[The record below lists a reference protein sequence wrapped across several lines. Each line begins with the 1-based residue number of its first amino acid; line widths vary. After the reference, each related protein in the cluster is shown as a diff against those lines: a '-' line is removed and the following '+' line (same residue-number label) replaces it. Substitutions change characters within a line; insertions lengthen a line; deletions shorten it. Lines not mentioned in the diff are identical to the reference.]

1 MLPPAVKKRV
11 AVEAASPFGWHEWVS
26 DEGAIIGIDSFGE
39 SAPYQALYKHFG
51 LTVDNIIATTKQ
63 VLSK

>member
-1 MLPPAVKKRV
+1 MIHV
-11 AVEAASPFGWHEWVS
+11 G

-51 LTVDNIIATTKQ
+51 LTIDNIVAVAKQ